1 MRSNLPMLF
10 LVFLCLSITIVE
22 ASSDNLHGAIDTY
35 IVQTDLGN
43 IRGFSK
49 LVLGRKL
56 YIFSGIPYAKPPTG
70 RRRFRKPVPVTPWDG
85 VLDATRLPNTC
96 VQVRGR

>member
-1 MRSNLPMLF
+1 MSNLPMLL
-10 LVFLCLSITIVE
+10 LVCLSVTMVE

-49 LVLGRKL
+49 LVLGQKL

-96 VQVRGR
+96 VQVRGH

>member
-1 MRSNLPMLF
+1 MLRM
-10 LVFLCLSITIVE
+10 VSQSQVLCLVCVCLSVAL
-22 ASSDNLHGAIDTY
+22 ASNSLHEAIDTY

-56 YIFSGIPYAKPPTG
+56 YIFSGVPYAQPPTG
-70 RRRFRKPVPVTPWDG
+70 RRRFRKPVPVTPWDV

-96 VQVRGR
+96 VQV